1 MNEEEVKAIIRKELP
16 HLLEDSQ
23 VRDFVMRTVHNFY
36 AGKEETESRFDRVLE
51 ALERDRAE
59 SRQQREEQRR
69 LWDEQRQ
76 RWEVNDQRWQ
86 EQLQLWEE
94 QRQQQEVNDQRWEE
108 QRQQQEVNDQSWQEQ
123 RQLWDEQRQRW
134 EVNDQLWQEQRQKW
148 EANDQ
153 RFQEMLQE
161 IREVNRKH
169 DSTIGALGARWGLYS
184 EESFRNALA
193 GILSESFGVEVVRIE
208 EYDEQGEVFGRPDQ
222 IELDVLIHNGLLII
236 CEIKSSMS
244 KPDMYIFEKKVRF
257 YQKQHD
263 RTANRKI
270 VVSPMVHPK
279 AQQVAPFLG
288 IEVYSYAGEVW
299 V

>member
-76 RWEVNDQRWQ
+76 KWEANDQRWQ

-94 QRQQQEVNDQRWEE
+94 QRQKWEI
-108 QRQQQEVNDQSWQEQ
+108 
-123 RQLWDEQRQRW
+123 
-134 EVNDQLWQEQRQKW
+134 NDQLWQEQRQKW

-263 RTANRKI
+263 RAANRKI